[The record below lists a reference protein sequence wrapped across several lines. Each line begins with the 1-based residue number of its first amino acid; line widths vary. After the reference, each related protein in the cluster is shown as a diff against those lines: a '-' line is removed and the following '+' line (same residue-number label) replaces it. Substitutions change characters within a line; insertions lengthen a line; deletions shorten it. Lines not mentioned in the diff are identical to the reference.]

1 VFGTR
6 RKGVEFGRAEYLKLL
21 STIREITKI
30 IVHLRDRNIIRKLQI
45 NVESQRTHIVLKIL
59 SNTAV
64 PSVL

>member
-30 IVHLRDRNIIRKLQI
+30 IEHLRDRNIIRKLQI